1 MDLTNVGGPNKVLM
15 DLNLLKDN
23 SLSQSI
29 GINDNVVA
37 GEKEIPVTIVDKNGE
52 NHKASGNLTV
62 KSKVGVGPLD
72 FGFDESR
79 IYFTVTDRFFNGDKN
94 NDDPHGNNYDKK
106 NPYTYHG
113 GDLKGLTDKIPYL
126 KELGINTI
134 WITPIVENTDFNQM
148 FSQEKLNTHIM
159 VTGLRILK
167 N

>member
-52 NHKASGNLTV
+52 NHKALGNLTV

-94 NDDPHGNNYDKK
+94 NDDPHGNNYYKK

-113 GDLKGLTDKIPYL
+113 GDLKQHQPLFLFHYHVLYL
-126 KELGINTI
+126 L
-134 WITPIVENTDFNQM
+134 M
-148 FSQEKLNTHIM
+148 FLSHPLFLNVDLIFQ
-159 VTGLRILK
+159 
-167 N
+167 NP